1 MVVERYSFA
10 RHLEATLSN
19 KYNYGI
25 HTDLSREELFFL
37 IMLDE
42 ASKQI
47 GVDDLVGAASVLAG
61 QPLIPTRGKF
71 AGAVRGTSLAS
82 VVSRTMLPIDLK
94 HRILPT
100 VTSFSSLFSLKI
112 KLTRNIGAFVGR
124 AIPGV
129 GRVILGTDASMI
141 IYRSSIVY
149 NGLVVSEDRL

>member
-10 RHLEATLSN
+10 RPLEVTLSN
-19 KYNYGI
+19 NAI
-25 HTDLSREELFFL
+25 P
-37 IMLDE
+37 
-42 ASKQI
+42 A
-47 GVDDLVGAASVLAG
+47 LVG

-82 VVSRTMLPIDLK
+82 VVSRTMLPFDLK

-100 VTSFSSLFSLKI
+100 FTSFSSLFSLKI

-129 GRVILGTDASMI
+129 GWVILGTDASMI

-149 NGLVVSEDRL
+149 NGLVESEDRLE